1 MKIFKRNK
9 KRQRLILKANINF
22 TKDAVDRLKKDLSDS
37 GVDVILIPKGFD
49 IVGFDRGVS
58 CNEAKKL

>member
-9 KRQRLILKANINF
+9 KKQRLILKANINF
-22 TKDAVDRLKKDLSDS
+22 TKDSVDRLKKDLSDS

-49 IVGFDRGVS
+49 IVVLDEGTVI
-58 CNEAKKL
+58 NEAKKL

>member
-22 TKDAVDRLKKDLSDS
+22 TKDSVDRLKKELSGKDIETI
-37 GVDVILIPKGFD
+37 VIPIGFD
-49 IVGFDRGVS
+49 AVAFDGGNS
-58 CNEAKKL
+58 Y